1 MSLREVQSLLLSTLL
16 SQYFVKNMTFHVFL
30 HKKIQS
36 HYGSGLIHLNGFGLF
51 VDVFLSTDYHQSL
64 GGGTDTLA

>member
-1 MSLREVQSLLLSTLL
+1 
-16 SQYFVKNMTFHVFL
+16 MTFHVFL

-36 HYGSGLIHLNGFGLF
+36 HYGSGLILLNGFGLF